1 LISGF
6 SGKTKCSLNGMA
18 GFTGKHWIALVIFFV
33 QNETSKK
40 ILFQLGKS
48 NVAIS
53 GDTF

>member
-1 LISGF
+1 MFFKWYG
-6 SGKTKCSLNGMA
+6 

-33 QNETSKK
+33 QMKKK